1 MATTRKT
8 KQDQTF
14 VTLVNKQLEPFN
26 KTYDDVKGDSYWY
39 TKYVV
44 TPEQEVNFINWG
56 IDYIQ
61 KTLGLTQKQSEMEMN
76 WFVLQWGLKST
87 KIVNT
92 KESIEATEKFIN
104 SLKKA
109 K

>member
-1 MATTRKT
+1 MDRMDLQREA
-8 KQDQTF
+8 F

-26 KTYDDVKGDSYWY
+26 RTYEDVKGDKYWY

-44 TPEQEVNFINWG
+44 TPKQESDFIQWG
-56 IDYIQ
+56 SEYLQ
-61 KTLGLTQKQSEMEMN
+61 TKLSLTQKQAETEMN

-87 KIVNT
+87 KVLNSQ
-92 KESIEATEKFIN
+92 ESVEAITN